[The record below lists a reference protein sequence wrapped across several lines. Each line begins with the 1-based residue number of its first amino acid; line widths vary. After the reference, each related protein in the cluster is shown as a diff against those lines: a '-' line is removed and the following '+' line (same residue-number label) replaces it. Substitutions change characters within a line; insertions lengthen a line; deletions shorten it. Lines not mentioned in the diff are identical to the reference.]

1 MLSGLLMYSASLSHQ
16 VFKMMVDQGAYEAD
30 TQKRTYIISNSD
42 DIEAPRR
49 LVVVIM
55 VWLVCVL
62 VGVGLVTCVCFCDC
76 VGSRQ
81 ENDAIRPAASATYR
95 QKDIC
100 PARGFAWATSHHWHI
115 SFEVHAA
122 ATPAY
127 LCFFNVIHIDF
138 GPWFAHI

>member
-30 TQKRTYIISNSD
+30 TQKRTYIISNSA

-95 QKDIC
+95 QTDIC
-100 PARGFAWATSHHWHI
+100 P
-115 SFEVHAA
+115 
-122 ATPAY
+122 P
-127 LCFFNVIHIDF
+127 L
-138 GPWFAHI
+138 